1 MKVYVVIEFEKYEG
15 SRVVAVFDSEEKAQD
30 YIYNNERGDPIFTLD
45 LESYTV
51 Q

>member
-1 MKVYVVIEFEKYEG
+1 MTVYVVIEYDDVYWN
-15 SRVVAVFDSEEKAQD
+15 RVVAMFDSEEKAKD
-30 YIYNNERGDPIFTLD
+30 YIYNNERGDPLFSLD

>member
-1 MKVYVVIEFEKYEG
+1 MTVYVVIEYEKYEG
-15 SRVVAVFDSEEKAQD
+15 NRVVAVFDSEEKAQD
-30 YIYNNERGDPIFTLD
+30 YIYNNERGDPIFSLD

>member
-15 SRVVAVFDSEEKAQD
+15 QRVVAVFDSEEKAQD